1 MRIKLLSRRYAQ
13 AVFDLADEYKIVE
26 QVYQDL
32 VLVRKVFDENR
43 QLRAIINNPVLDTSK
58 KVRVLQKIF
67 QPHVHQL
74 TLKFLLL
81 ITRKGRENYIM
92 PICDAFDEI
101 YKDFKNILS
110 VRLTTAV
117 EADARFRKEVIEK
130 MTLAT
135 KMNIELQEKVE
146 EKMVGGFVLHFND
159 YQYDASILNE
169 LNKLRSVFSHEHY
182 IKKF

>member
-32 VLVRKVFDENR
+32 VLVRKVFDGNR
-43 QLRAIINNPVLDTSK
+43 QLRAIINNPVLDTFK

-81 ITRKGRENYIM
+81 ITRKGRESYIM

-101 YKDFKNILS
+101 YKDFKNI
-110 VRLTTAV
+110 
-117 EADARFRKEVIEK
+117 
-130 MTLAT
+130 
-135 KMNIELQEKVE
+135 
-146 EKMVGGFVLHFND
+146 
-159 YQYDASILNE
+159 
-169 LNKLRSVFSHEHY
+169 
-182 IKKF
+182 